1 MIIIEFEDKNL
12 EILYENGKI
21 DNKKYRFQP
30 SVIKQFIKTINK
42 LRAAPDLNFLFKL
55 QSLNYEFLKDD
66 LKGFESVRIND
77 KYRIVFKSRTENNET
92 IVYICRIYELSNHY
106 Q

>member
-12 EILYENGKI
+12 EILYEDGKI

-42 LRAAPDLNFLFKL
+42 LRAAPDLNSLFKL
-55 QSLNYEFLKDD
+55 HSLNYEYLKDD
-66 LKGFESVRIND
+66 LKGFESVRVND
-77 KYRIVFKSRTENNET
+77 KYRIIFKSRKENNE
-92 IVYICRIYELSNHY
+92 IVINICRIYELSNHY